1 MRSLRDF
8 FFGKLC
14 SRLSLFLRELGKSSA
29 TRGSSP
35 AGVEAAMKLRS
46 GRSQMELADEFERGI
61 NLSLSSVADESEL
74 LEKDVLSLTSSDPAG
89 SALLAPGQEW
99 AD

>member
-8 FFGKLC
+8 FFGKLR

-29 TRGSSP
+29 TRGSGP
-35 AGVEAAMKLRS
+35 AVVEAAMKLRS
-46 GRSQMELADEFERGI
+46 GRLQMELADEFERGI

-74 LEKDVLSLTSSDPAG
+74 LEEDVLSLTWWKTR
-89 SALLAPGQEW
+89 QK
-99 AD
+99 